1 MTAPALAPRIRAPRK
16 GKRTAER
23 ILDAAETLFAEHGF
37 AGTHL
42 RDVAERVGLRI
53 PSLYNHFASK
63 EGLYA
68 AVLERGLR
76 PMLEQLEG
84 VALERDATREGERL
98 VAQLMDRFAAH
109 PSLARLIQ
117 HEVLN
122 GGERLTSLLR
132 EWIRAL
138 LAQAQRLIE
147 EGPVVRR
154 WTAEEIPLL
163 VLALYNIILGY
174 FTIAPFYQDLN
185 GENLLSADA
194 RARQT
199 RLLEHLV
206 RVLFLEEGPHPSKE

>member
-1 MTAPALAPRIRAPRK
+1 MTAPAPAPRTRAPRK
-16 GKRTAER
+16 GERTAER
-23 ILDAAETLFAEHGF
+23 ILDAAEALFAEHGF

-76 PMLEQLEG
+76 PMLKQLEG
-84 VALERDATREGERL
+84 VALERDAAREGERL

-138 LAQAQRLIE
+138 LAQAQKLIE

-174 FTIAPFYQDLN
+174 FTIAPFYQELN
-185 GENLLSADA
+185 GENLLSPHA
-194 RARQT
+194 RERQT
-199 RLLEHLV
+199 RLLEHLI
-206 RVLFLEEGPHPSKE
+206 RVLFLEEGPRPSKE